1 MQIKIMD
8 KVYECEN
15 QIVAIEN
22 IFSQV
27 NELLIQT
34 KLNLSSIVID
44 DTELFDDY
52 DQYIVDHIEGI
63 RTITINVKTL
73 KELMDDTL
81 ITIQEYLLRA
91 VPEIDKIVDEFY
103 HEVTQNT
110 WDKFAQL
117 LEGLQFITDSL
128 ATISE
133 NQEWYY
139 NASQF
144 NLIKQNI
151 LRQIVMLQEAME
163 IQDRVKLSDVLLYE
177 ITPSFQ
183 ALNKEIT
190 VISEYGKVQ

>member
-1 MQIKIMD
+1 MQIKILD

-15 QIVAIEN
+15 QIAAVEN
-22 IFSQV
+22 VFSQV
-27 NELLIQT
+27 NELVTQA
-34 KLNLSSIVID
+34 KLNLGSIVID
-44 DTELFDDY
+44 GTELYGDY
-52 DQYIVDHIEGI
+52 DQYIVEHIEDI
-63 RTITINVKTL
+63 KTIIINVRTL

-81 ITIQEYLLRA
+81 VTIQEYLLRA
-91 VPEIDKIVDEFY
+91 IPEIDKIVDEFY
-103 HEVTQNT
+103 YEVTPNT

-151 LRQIVMLQEAME
+151 LRQIAMLQEAME
-163 IQDRVKLSDVLLYE
+163 LQDRVKLSDALLYE
-177 ITPSFQ
+177 IIPSFQ
-183 ALNKEIT
+183 ALNKEIN
-190 VISEYGKVQ
+190 VNSEYGKVQ